1 MIKGCLFD
9 LDGTLLDTLKSIRY
23 YLNCTLEKYGVRTI
37 SEDETKIFVGKG
49 AKNLVERSISAA
61 GIDLSSDEGRE
72 LLSKVHPEYVALYDA
87 KPEYLTEPYE
97 GITEAIDELYKSGA
111 DAVISHASAI
121 PSVIKNK

>member
-23 YLNCTLEKYGVRTI
+23 YLNCTLKKYGVRTI

-97 GITEAIDELYKSGA
+97 GSMALFTFVILLLIVIYHTSHIDYKLILYLL
-111 DAVISHASAI
+111 
-121 PSVIKNK
+121 